1 MAQLDDFIN
10 ICAEAC
16 LGDFIKLDNRYN
28 TGAVRATL
36 SRTRWA
42 RAATL
47 TGDPHGRH
55 APRGRRGPAARS
67 APCERGRSGA
77 RERPPSAKPQEHHY
91 FRDFF
96 LKHKI

>member
-16 LGDFIKLDNRYN
+16 LGDFIKLD

-55 APRGRRGPAARS
+55 APRGRRGPAA
-67 APCERGRSGA
+67 
-77 RERPPSAKPQEHHY
+77 KPKEQHY
-91 FRDFF
+91 FREFF
-96 LKHKI
+96 IQNKI